1 MQDTPQKNRTI
12 MSIVAIVVGLLM
24 VGVIPF
30 IVQTALERVLSLA
43 SDNFCCRHRPDRHFA
58 SDQKRRRMDLSS
70 GHGSFGTARN
80 WRLFYVPALYQL
92 G

>member
-30 IVQTALERVLSLA
+30 IVQTA
-43 SDNFCCRHRPDRHFA
+43 F
-58 SDQKRRRMDLSS
+58 
-70 GHGSFGTARN
+70 
-80 WRLFYVPALYQL
+80 
-92 G
+92 